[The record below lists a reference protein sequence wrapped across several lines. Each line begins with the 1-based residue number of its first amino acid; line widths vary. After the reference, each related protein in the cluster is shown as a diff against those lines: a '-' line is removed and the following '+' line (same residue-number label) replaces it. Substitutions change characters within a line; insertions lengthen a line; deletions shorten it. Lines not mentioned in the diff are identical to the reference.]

1 MRATRFL
8 QRQTVPERMA
18 GFMAHL
24 RLNGLDAG
32 LPESEAALAALHAID
47 ATDRDEVRLALK
59 SVCARGA
66 DGFRAF
72 DDLFDA
78 YWLAN
83 GRGRERPAREREREL
98 ERRPPRQTSNIREM
112 MESRASGG
120 VPDVPDNG
128 SEGESE
134 AGGTRRLLASR
145 IEAVRRADL
154 RGLVTPE
161 ELAEAEAVARQIA
174 RALRDRRSRRRK
186 AARRG
191 ALLDLRRIAR
201 RSVAHGG
208 DPVELLRRRRP
219 DRPVNIVAICDVS
232 GSMSVYARIFLAFLQ
247 GLVSADS
254 RTDAFLLHTRL
265 VRISDALRDNDT
277 LRAVE
282 RLSLMANGFG
292 GGTRIGAN
300 LKQFNDQYAR
310 GMVTGRTI
318 VVILSDGYDTDPAD
332 QVGTELARLRRRGC
346 KIVWLNPLKGWEGY
360 EPVARGMAAALP
372 HLDLFAAA
380 NTLDA
385 LAALE
390 PHLRKV

>member
-1 MRATRFL
+1 MRATRFPE
-8 QRQTVPERMA
+8 RQTVPERMA

-24 RLNGLDAG
+24 RLNGLNAG
-32 LPESEAALAALHAID
+32 MPEGEMALAALHAID

-72 DDLFDA
+72 DELFDA
-78 YWLAN
+78 YWLAD
-83 GRGRERPAREREREL
+83 GRRRERPGRERQF

-112 MESRASGG
+112 IESRASGG

-134 AGGTRRLLASR
+134 AGGTGRLLASR

-154 RGLVTPE
+154 RGLVTPD

-191 ALLDLRRIAR
+191 AMLDLRRIAR

-247 GLVSADS
+247 GLVSVDS

-310 GMVTGRTI
+310 GMVTGRTV

-332 QVGTELARLRRRGC
+332 QIGTELARLRRRGC
-346 KIVWLNPLKGWEGY
+346 KIVWLNPLKGWGGY

>member
-1 MRATRFL
+1 MRVTRFPN
-8 QRQTVPERMA
+8 RQTISERMA

-24 RLNGLDAG
+24 RLNGLEAG
-32 LPESEAALAALHAID
+32 LPQGETALAALGAID
-47 ATDRDEVRLALK
+47 ATDREQVRLALK
-59 SVCARGA
+59 SVCAHGA
-66 DGFRAF
+66 EGFRAF
-72 DDLFDA
+72 DDLFGS
-78 YWLAN
+78 YWLSH
-83 GRGRERPAREREREL
+83 GRRRERSAGMHDA
-98 ERRPPRQTSNIREM
+98 ERRPPRATSSIREM
-112 MESRASGG
+112 MESRTGGG
-120 VPDVPDNG
+120 VPHVPDADG
-128 SEGESE
+128 EGESE
-134 AGGTRRLLASR
+134 GDTGRLLASR
-145 IEAVRRADL
+145 IEAVRRSDL
-154 RGLVTPE
+154 RGLTTPE

-174 RALRDRRSRRRK
+174 RSLRDRRSRRRK

-191 ALLDLRRIAR
+191 ALLDLRRVAR

-232 GSMSVYARIFLAFLQ
+232 GSMTVYARVFLAFLQ

-265 VRISDALRDNDT
+265 VRISDALRDSDT

-282 RLSLMANGFG
+282 RLSLMATGFG

-300 LKQFNDQYAR
+300 LKAFNDQYAR
-310 GMVTGRTI
+310 GMVTGRT
-318 VVILSDGYDTDPAD
+318 VVLILSDGYDTDPLELI
-332 QVGTELARLRRRGC
+332 GGELARLKRRGC
-346 KIVWLNPLKGWEGY
+346 KIVWLNPLKGWSGY

-380 NTLDA
+380 NTLDS

-390 PHLRKV
+390 PHLQKM

>member
-1 MRATRFL
+1 MRATRFPE
-8 QRQTVPERMA
+8 RQTVPQRMA

-32 LPESEAALAALHAID
+32 LPESETALAALHAID

-78 YWLAN
+78 YWFAD
-83 GRGRERPAREREREL
+83 GRRRERAAREREL

-120 VPDVPDNG
+120 VPDLPDNDG
-128 SEGESE
+128 EGESE
-134 AGGTRRLLASR
+134 AGGTGRLLASR

-161 ELAEAEAVARQIA
+161 DLAEAEAVARQIA

-191 ALLDLRRIAR
+191 AMLDLRRIAR

-232 GSMSVYARIFLAFLQ
+232 GSMSVYARVFLAFLQ

-292 GGTRIGAN
+292 GGTKIGAN

-310 GMVTGRTI
+310 GMVTGRTV

-332 QVGTELARLRRRGC
+332 QIGAELARLKRRGC
-346 KIVWLNPLKGWEGY
+346 KIVWLNPLKGWKGY

-372 HLDLFAAA
+372 HLDLFATA

>member
-1 MRATRFL
+1 
-8 QRQTVPERMA
+8 
-18 GFMAHL
+18 
-24 RLNGLDAG
+24 
-32 LPESEAALAALHAID
+32 
-47 ATDRDEVRLALK
+47 
-59 SVCARGA
+59 
-66 DGFRAF
+66 
-72 DDLFDA
+72 
-78 YWLAN
+78 
-83 GRGRERPAREREREL
+83 
-98 ERRPPRQTSNIREM
+98 M

-128 SEGESE
+128 GEGESE
-134 AGGTRRLLASR
+134 AGGTGRLLASR

-174 RALRDRRSRRRK
+174 RALRNRRSRRRK

-201 RSVAHGG
+201 RSGAHGG

-254 RTDAFLLHTRL
+254 RTDAFFLHTRL

-300 LKQFNDQYAR
+300 LRQFNDQYAR
-310 GMVTGRTI
+310 GMVTGRTV

-332 QVGTELARLRRRGC
+332 QIGIELARLKRRGC
-346 KIVWLNPLKGWEGY
+346 KIVWLNPLKGWNGY

>member
-1 MRATRFL
+1 MRATRFPE
-8 QRQTVPERMA
+8 RQTLQERMA

-24 RLNGLDAG
+24 RLNGFDAG
-32 LPESEAALAALHAID
+32 MPESETALAALDAIE
-47 ATDRDEVRLALK
+47 ATDRAEVRLALK
-59 SVCARGA
+59 SVCARGS

-78 YWLAN
+78 YWLSD
-83 GRGRERPAREREREL
+83 GRERQRAKQARDAGRH
-98 ERRPPRQTSNIREM
+98 PPRQTSNIREM
-112 MESRASGG
+112 MESRAGG
-120 VPDVPDNG
+120 GLPDVPE
-128 SEGESE
+128 EGGDAESDAE
-134 AGGTRRLLASR
+134 GTGRLVASR

-154 RGLVTPE
+154 GSLTTPE
-161 ELAEAEAVARQIA
+161 ELAEAERVARLIA
-174 RALRDRRSRRRK
+174 RSLRDRRSRRRK

-191 ALLDLRRIAR
+191 AMLDLRRIAR

-219 DRPVNIVAICDVS
+219 DRSVNIVAICDVS
-232 GSMSVYARIFLAFLQ
+232 GSMSVYARVFLAFLQ

-277 LRAVE
+277 LRTVE

-292 GGTRIGAN
+292 GGTRIGAS
-300 LKQFNDQYAR
+300 LKAFNDQYAR
-310 GMVTGRTI
+310 GMVTGRTV
-318 VVILSDGYDTDPAD
+318 VVILSDGYDTDPAERL
-332 QVGTELARLRRRGC
+332 GLELARLKRRRC
-346 KIVWLNPLKGWEGY
+346 KIVWLNPLKGWKGY

-380 NTLDA
+380 NTLEK
-385 LAALE
+385 LEALE
-390 PHLRKV
+390 PYLRKV

>member
-1 MRATRFL
+1 MRTTRFPD
-8 QRQTVPERMA
+8 RQTMSERMA

-32 LPESEAALAALHAID
+32 MPENETALAALGAID
-47 ATDRDEVRLALK
+47 ATDRNEVRLALK
-59 SVCARGA
+59 SVCAHGSE
-66 DGFRAF
+66 GFRAF
-72 DDLFDA
+72 DDLFDG
-78 YWLAN
+78 YWLN
-83 GRGRERPAREREREL
+83 HGRRRERAVHRHDG
-98 ERRPPRQTSNIREM
+98 ERRPPRATSKIREM
-112 MESRASGG
+112 MQGRTGG
-120 VPDVPDNG
+120 GIPDMPDND

-134 AGGTRRLLASR
+134 GGSGRLLASR

-154 RGLVTPE
+154 RGLTTPE

-174 RALRDRRSRRRK
+174 RSLRDRRSRRRR

-232 GSMSVYARIFLAFLQ
+232 GSMTVYARVFLAFLQ

-300 LKQFNDQYAR
+300 LKAFNDQYAR
-310 GMVTGRTI
+310 GMVTGRTV
-318 VVILSDGYDTDPAD
+318 VVILSDGYDTDPPELI
-332 QVGTELARLRRRGC
+332 GGELARLKRRGC
-346 KIVWLNPLKGWEGY
+346 KIVWLNPLKGWNGY

-380 NTLDA
+380 NTLDS
-385 LAALE
+385 LAALR
-390 PHLRKV
+390 PHLQGM

>member
-1 MRATRFL
+1 MRATRFPE
-8 QRQTVPERMA
+8 RQTVPERMA

-47 ATDRDEVRLALK
+47 ATDCDEVRLALK

-66 DGFRAF
+66 EGFRAF

-83 GRGRERPAREREREL
+83 GRRREQPARKREF

-128 SEGESE
+128 GEGESE
-134 AGGTRRLLASR
+134 AGGTGRLLASR

-161 ELAEAEAVARQIA
+161 ELTEAEAVARQIA

-191 ALLDLRRIAR
+191 AMLDLRRIAR

-300 LKQFNDQYAR
+300 LRQFNEQYAR
-310 GMVTGRTI
+310 GMVTGRTL

-332 QVGTELARLRRRGC
+332 QIGIELAWLKRRGC
-346 KIVWLNPLKGWEGY
+346 KIVWLNPLKGWKGY

-372 HLDLFAAA
+372 HLDHFAAA

>member
-1 MRATRFL
+1 MRATRFPE
-8 QRQTVPERMA
+8 RQTVPERMA

-24 RLNGLDAG
+24 RLNGLNAG
-32 LPESEAALAALHAID
+32 MPEGEMALAALHAID
-47 ATDRDEVRLALK
+47 ATDHDEVRLALK

-72 DDLFDA
+72 DELFDA
-78 YWLAN
+78 YWLAD
-83 GRGRERPAREREREL
+83 GRRRERPAREREL

-134 AGGTRRLLASR
+134 AGGTGRLLASR

-247 GLVSADS
+247 GLVSVDS

-310 GMVTGRTI
+310 GMVTGRTV

-332 QVGTELARLRRRGC
+332 QIGTELARLRRRGC
-346 KIVWLNPLKGWEGY
+346 KIVWLNPLKGWGGY